1 MTQLRLAMFALF
13 TVAAVSWTAVSALA
27 FSQDSLSTG
36 GAGSSTFADPDE
48 QVNKAFGLE
57 NGAEPSGLSSVQSGP
72 QQRKL
77 EISLSTFRST
87 ASLRLPILFPAR
99 ATEPAFCRGCLGGCP
114 STSTRTS
121 ASVTSFMT
129 SGMTRGR
136 GNGRD
141 QFAPGVLIT
150 GFQKGGR
157 LQR

>member
-72 QQRKL
+72 HQRKL
-77 EISLSTFRST
+77 DFFKHFQIDSITSPSNPLSR
-87 ASLRLPILFPAR
+87 
-99 ATEPAFCRGCLGGCP
+99 P
-114 STSTRTS
+114 S
-121 ASVTSFMT
+121 
-129 SGMTRGR
+129 
-136 GNGRD
+136 N
-141 QFAPGVLIT
+141 
-150 GFQKGGR
+150 
-157 LQR
+157 